1 VNVPAAWWRR
11 PAGLGEAVDPRS
23 GVAALLSC
31 RGDAVAGSDANP
43 GWQDHGA
50 LELVKESEVEK
61 GRAVAAG
68 LGDGEGEVDR
78 GVL

>member
-1 VNVPAAWWRR
+1 LP
-11 PAGLGEAVDPRS
+11 
-23 GVAALLSC
+23 C
-31 RGDAVAGSDANP
+31 RGDAVAGSDENP
-43 GWQDHGA
+43 GWQDRGA